1 MGSAARPVWLVD
13 DVGQGVTKIMLKG
26 RLVPAALPHTQGEGQ
41 GKDPKVKNDPQR
53 ARSGGRVHDV
63 MRW

>member
-1 MGSAARPVWLVD
+1 
-13 DVGQGVTKIMLKG
+13 MLKG

-63 MRW
+63 MRERAR